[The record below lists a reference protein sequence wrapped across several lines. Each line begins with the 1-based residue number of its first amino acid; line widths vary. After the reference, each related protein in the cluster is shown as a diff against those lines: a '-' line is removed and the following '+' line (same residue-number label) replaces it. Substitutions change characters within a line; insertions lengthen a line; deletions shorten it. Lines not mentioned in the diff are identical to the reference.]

1 MSRPQAH
8 DRFYSLSFN
17 PDTDSINLFYI
28 SVSAEDGD
36 YNQRLSFSVDDD
48 HFRADT
54 VVQTANGATA
64 VIRVNKYVLFC
75 ITQNVWTNRLR
86 KCCQYMEIRLCNGP
100 DDK

>member
-1 MSRPQAH
+1 M
-8 DRFYSLSFN
+8 
-17 PDTDSINLFYI
+17 
-28 SVSAEDGD
+28 SAEDGD

-75 ITQNVWTNRLR
+75 ITQNLGPTGNVVSIWRLNCAMLQISR
-86 KCCQYMEIRLCNGP
+86 EWG
-100 DDK
+100 